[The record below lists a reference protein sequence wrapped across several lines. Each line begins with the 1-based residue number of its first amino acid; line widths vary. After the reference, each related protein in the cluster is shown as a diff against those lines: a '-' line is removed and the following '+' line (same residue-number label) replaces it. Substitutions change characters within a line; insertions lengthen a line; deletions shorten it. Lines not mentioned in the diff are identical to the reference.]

1 MTLLFDYWLGG
12 IDILIILQP
21 YFSGTFTHQA
31 FYISTRCLGVQK
43 VTLLT

>member
-21 YFSGTFTHQA
+21 YFSGTFTHQT